1 MNWKAEA
8 VEKLRRYDAMCRARE
23 NLPLELRRLEQE
35 YTAIGAGMTDRIG
48 TGNGN
53 VRSREDWMLNNVMA
67 RQQLTWSL
75 DQARSWTDLVERAL
89 SALSSNEQLIL
100 RRLYILPQSGAL
112 DQLCEE
118 LGMERSSVYRHRDKA
133 LSKFTLSLYGAQESN

>member
-35 YTAIGAGMTDRIG
+35 YTAIGTGMTDRIG
-48 TGNGN
+48 TGSGN

-133 LSKFTLSLYGAQESN
+133 LSKFTLCLYGAQESN

>member
-1 MNWKAEA
+1 MNWKIEA

-48 TGNGN
+48 TGSGN

-133 LSKFTLSLYGAQESN
+133 LSKYTLSLYGAQESN